1 MKKMSIHHPISTRP
15 NKTDTPREIDSF
27 ELFRKENR
35 VKIKH
40 QGVSYYLHITRQGK
54 LILTK

>member
-1 MKKMSIHHPISTRP
+1 MCNHQTILTHSS
-15 NKTDTPREIDSF
+15 KTDAPREINSL
-27 ELFRKENR
+27 ELFRKDNR

-40 QGVSYYLHITRQGK
+40 QGVTYYLQITRQGK